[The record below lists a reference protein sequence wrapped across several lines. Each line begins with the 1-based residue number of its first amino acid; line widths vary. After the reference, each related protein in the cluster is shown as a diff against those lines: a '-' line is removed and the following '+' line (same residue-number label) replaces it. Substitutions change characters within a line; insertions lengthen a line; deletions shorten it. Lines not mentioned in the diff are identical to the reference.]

1 MGHRRRRQRV
11 QKAAPVA
18 SRPQPRVQQGQ
29 HAAVGAVPQQPAEP
43 LQQGQDGE
51 RDLVVGERVAA
62 VRVDLLH
69 AGRGQGI
76 ARGGER
82 QLVDHHAAQRVAGD
96 VHPLPEAGGGQ
107 EHRVGRGAE
116 LPQQHAARRRAL
128 RQQRVGQRRIESGA
142 HVAEV
147 GVAGEEDERA
157 AAGDPQQRRD
167 LPRHRGGEAGVVRR
181 RHPARKIEDRLL
193 AVVELRRQPQLGG
206 VGDAQPPAHV
216 RERLVHGQRGGGQDD
231 ALHPFDQQLADDA
244 RHVDRGGAQE
254 QAASAPFQ
262 EVDVRAVG
270 GGEQELQLGAD
281 LLGAPAERG
290 QVGVVGGGGQPRR
303 RGGQLAEAPSQ
314 AAGGPGGRRE
324 RVGGHPGA
332 FPGRGGRG
340 ERAEEELRVVAH
352 AVQQIQHLARGRLL
366 DFGRP
371 RPVAGDEPPPV
382 VIQLV
387 EPAVADGDAEVLGRH
402 VLELVGFVD
411 HRGRARRNHLAVG
424 ALPHRG
430 VRAQQ
435 VVVDDDHVRLGR
447 PLPHLRDEALLV
459 GGALR
464 ADAVLRR
471 RRDVVPERQVV
482 GQVLDLGPVPGRG
495 PAGPLGEL
503 AEDAAFGQRQQ
514 RAGRFRARRLEAV
527 QAEVVAAPL
536 HVRGA
541 EVDAERLPQVRQVLV
556 EDLVLQVPGAGRDED
571 APSAEDGGHQVGQGL
586 AGSGARFGQQHAA
599 GLQHARRGGRHAP
612 LARPR
617 LERGH
622 RARQRAALGER
633 RGDPR
638 F

>member
-1 MGHRRRRQRV
+1 M
-11 QKAAPVA
+11 
-18 SRPQPRVQQGQ
+18 
-29 HAAVGAVPQQPAEP
+29 PQQPAEP

-51 RDLVVGERVAA
+51 RDLVVGEGVAA

-96 VHPLPEAGGGQ
+96 VHPLPKAGGRQ

-116 LPQQHAARRRAL
+116 LAQQHAARRGAL
-128 RQQRVGQRRIESGA
+128 RQQRVGQRRIEAGA

-147 GVAGEEDERA
+147 GVAREEDERA

-181 RHPARKIEDRLL
+181 RHPARKIEDGLL

-216 RERLVHGQRGGGQDD
+216 RERLVHRQRGGGQDR

-270 GGEQELQLGAD
+270 GGEQERELGAD
-281 LLGAPAERG
+281 LLRAPAERG
-290 QVGVVGGGGQPRR
+290 QVGVVGGGGQARR
-303 RGGQLAEAPSQ
+303 RGGEVAEAPSQ

-324 RVGGHPGA
+324 RFGGHPGA
-332 FPGRGGRG
+332 FPGRGGRR

-352 AVQQIQHLARGRLL
+352 AVQQLQHLARGRFL
-366 DFGRP
+366 DPGRL
-371 RPVAGDEPPPV
+371 RSVAGDEPPPV
-382 VIQLV
+382 AAQIV

-411 HRGRARRNHLAVG
+411 HHGRARRNHLAVG

-435 VVVDDDHVRLGR
+435 VVVDDDHVRFGR

-471 RRDVVPERQVV
+471 RREVVPERQVV
-482 GQVLDLGPVPGRG
+482 GQVLDLGPVPGGG
-495 PAGPLGEL
+495 PFDPPGEL
-503 AEDAAFGQRQQ
+503 VEDAAFGQRQ

-541 EVDAERLPQVRQVLV
+541 EVDAERFPQVRQVLV

-571 APSAEDGGHQVGQGL
+571 APSAEDGGHEVGQGL
-586 AGSGARFGQQHAA
+586 AGSGARFRQQHAA

-617 LERGH
+617 LERRH
-622 RARQRAALGER
+622 RARQRAVLGER